1 MACSGGSGTWA
12 WPLTDQF
19 PFNYPNAGYGLYC
32 LRCHSS
38 ARSEYTFAS
47 LSNSQGFPGK
57 PISYPVDD
65 SWKSMLP
72 GSDFHGTPPSWA
84 VLQSPGP
91 PSPEF
96 VNFFNEISAVPV
108 DNVQKLPSETYDR
121 VISSARGPEEFL
133 TSEQCMNCHSGLNG
147 PFGPAMFLQ
156 TAHLPMVPIQVTTS
170 RLTVSGDGHPWDSR
184 DATRSSTPRWIAS
197 SPLPRLCLPTRP
209 LRS

>member
-1 MACSGGSGTWA
+1 
-12 WPLTDQF
+12 LTDQF

-72 GSDFHGTPPSWA
+72 GSDFHGTPPSQA

-121 VISSARGPEEFL
+121 VVSSARGPEEFL

-156 TAHLPMVPIQVTTS
+156 TGPFANGAYPGYIISPYGEWRWSPMGLA
-170 RLTVSGDGHPWDSR
+170 R
-184 DATRSSTPRWIAS
+184 
-197 SPLPRLCLPTRP
+197 TRP
-209 LRS
+209 DLLLPDG